1 MGGIIFPL
9 REKFGISPEPSLPIP
24 KYLSRYLGM
33 NFRTLCNSSSDLFQK
48 LERSKISKISSPIL
62 ASCILVR
69 RDQLNENYYRPSIV
83 SSTLDTV
90 GRIGCRFDSMV
101 HHSEM
106 SEARQVTVCSHQFG
120 DTVALHSS
128 SPKLLRN
135 NGRNEAVNNMETLAG
150 IRGEGRGL
158 EHDSEIRRNKSIR
171 RGERGRERER

>member
-1 MGGIIFPL
+1 
-9 REKFGISPEPSLPIP
+9 
-24 KYLSRYLGM
+24 
-33 NFRTLCNSSSDLFQK
+33 
-48 LERSKISKISSPIL
+48 
-62 ASCILVR
+62 
-69 RDQLNENYYRPSIV
+69 
-83 SSTLDTV
+83 
-90 GRIGCRFDSMV
+90 MV